1 MMAAHASRL
10 AGILSAA
17 VLALGAAGCGG
28 DGDGDGGSDG
38 AGGAGAAG
46 TSAEGKKGGE
56 VTVLSAGDVDYVDP
70 GQTYYVFGL
79 MIHNAVNR
87 GLYTYKPGDREQP
100 TPDLATGP
108 PEVSRDLRSVTVRMR
123 PGVRFAPPVDR
134 EVTSKDVKYAFER
147 AFSANVPSPYAGVY
161 FSDIVGAPAEPG
173 AIRDIR
179 GIETPDERTIVFR
192 LRAPSAVLV
201 SQALAMP
208 ISTPVPEEYARPF
221 DAKSPSTYDQ
231 YVAFTG
237 PYMIANDAKGKLTG
251 REAGKRIELQ
261 RNPNWKADTDYRP
274 AYLDRVVVEEGN
286 EDATVASR
294 RILNG
299 TKLLQGDGA
308 PPAPVLKQAV
318 ERFKEQVVLVPS
330 GGYRIVS
337 MNTTV
342 KPFDDVNVRK
352 AVLAAFDREAMRL
365 TRGGELLGDI
375 PTHYLPPGFPGYE
388 EAGGDR
394 GAGVDFLAKPEG
406 DMALATAYMK
416 KAGYESGRYTGSEKL
431 LMVAT
436 NADPGKKSAEVAAN
450 QFEKLGFK
458 LNFRV
463 VPQDTLYTRF
473 CNRPSADVAICPNV
487 GFFKDFFDPQSMLDP
502 VFNGENILEAN
513 NTNWAELD
521 DAEVNA
527 AMARAAKLPQ
537 GAERNEAWGEVDR
550 LVTAL
555 APAVPWLWDKQ
566 PLIASKDVK
575 GVANEYATGWDLSFS
590 SLK

>member
-1 MMAAHASRL
+1 MVAAHASRL
-10 AGILSAA
+10 AGILSA
-17 VLALGAAGCGG
+17 VVVALGTAACGG
-28 DGDGDGGSDG
+28 DGDSDSGSDG
-38 AGGAGAAG
+38 AGGTGAAG
-46 TSAEGKKGGE
+46 ASAEGKKGGE

-123 PGVRFAPPVDR
+123 SGVRFAPPVDR

-161 FSDIVGAPAEPG
+161 FSDIVGAPAKPG

-179 GIETPDERTIVFR
+179 GIETPDDRTIVFR

-208 ISTPVPEEYARPF
+208 ISAPVPEEYARPF

-237 PYMIANDAKGKLTG
+237 PYMIVNDAKGKLTG
-251 REAGKRIELQ
+251 REAGKRIELR
-261 RNPNWKADTDYRP
+261 RNPNWRADTDYRP

-286 EDATVASR
+286 DDATVASR

-299 TKLLQGDGA
+299 TRLLQGDGA

-318 ERFKEQVVLVPS
+318 ERFKAQVVLVPS

-342 KPFDDVNVRK
+342 KPFDDLNVRR

-375 PTHYLPPGFPGYE
+375 PTHYLPPGFPGVE
-388 EAGGDR
+388 EAGGER
-394 GAGVDFLAKPEG
+394 GPGVDFLAKPGG

-416 KAGYESGRYTGSEKL
+416 KAGYETGRYTGSEKL

-436 NADPGKKSAEVAAN
+436 NADPGKRSAEVAAN

-458 LNFRV
+458 INFRI

-521 DAEVNA
+521 DPEVNA

-537 GAERNEAWGEVDR
+537 GAERNKAWGEVDR
-550 LVTAL
+550 MVTAL
-555 APAVPWLWDKQ
+555 APAVPWLWDRQ

-590 SLK
+590 SLR

>member
-1 MMAAHASRL
+1 MVAAHASRL
-10 AGILSAA
+10 AGILSA
-17 VLALGAAGCGG
+17 VVVALGAAGCGG
-28 DGDGDGGSDG
+28 DGDNVGDGASGT
-38 AGGAGAAG
+38 GAAG
-46 TSAEGKKGGE
+46 ASAEGKKGGE

-108 PEVSRDLRSVTVRMR
+108 PEVSRDLRSVTIRMR
-123 PGVRFAPPVDR
+123 SGVRFAPPVDR

-161 FSDIVGAPAEPG
+161 FSDIVGAPAKPG

-179 GIETPDERTIVFR
+179 GIETPDDRTIVFR

-237 PYMIANDAKGKLTG
+237 PYMIVNDAKGKLTG
-251 REAGKRIELQ
+251 REAGKRIELR
-261 RNPNWKADTDYRP
+261 RNPNWRADTDYRP

-286 EDATVASR
+286 DDATVASR

-299 TKLLQGDGA
+299 TGLLQGDGA

-342 KPFDDVNVRK
+342 KPFDDLNVRK
-352 AVLAAFDREAMRL
+352 AVLAGFDREAMRL

-375 PTHYLPPGFPGYE
+375 PTHYLPPGFPGFE
-388 EAGGDR
+388 EAGGER
-394 GAGVDFLAKPEG
+394 GPGVDFLTKPGG

-416 KAGYESGRYTGSEKL
+416 KAGYATGRYTGSEKL

-436 NADPGKKSAEVAAN
+436 NADPGKRSAEVAAN

-458 LNFRV
+458 INFRI

-521 DAEVNA
+521 DPRVNA

-537 GAERNEAWGEVDR
+537 GAERNKAWGEVDR
-550 LVTAL
+550 MVTAL

-575 GVANEYATGWDLSFS
+575 GVANEFATGWDLSFS
-590 SLK
+590 SLR

>member
-1 MMAAHASRL
+1 MVAAHASRL
-10 AGILSAA
+10 AGILSA
-17 VLALGAAGCGG
+17 VVVALGAAGCGG
-28 DGDGDGGSDG
+28 DGDSGSDG
-38 AGGAGAAG
+38 ASGTGAAG
-46 TSAEGKKGGE
+46 ASAEGKKGGE

-123 PGVRFAPPVDR
+123 SGVRFAPPVDR

-161 FSDIVGAPAEPG
+161 FSDIVGAPAKPG

-179 GIETPDERTIVFR
+179 GIETPDDRTIVFR

-237 PYMIANDAKGKLTG
+237 PYMIVNDAKGKLTG
-251 REAGKRIELQ
+251 REAGKRIELR
-261 RNPNWKADTDYRP
+261 RNPNWRADTDYRP

-286 EDATVASR
+286 DDATVASR

-299 TKLLQGDGA
+299 SGLLQGDGA

-342 KPFDDVNVRK
+342 KPFDDLNVRK

-375 PTHYLPPGFPGYE
+375 PTHYLPPGFPGFE
-388 EAGGDR
+388 EAGGER
-394 GAGVDFLAKPEG
+394 GPGVDFLAKPGG

-416 KAGYESGRYTGSEKL
+416 KAGYETGRYTGSEKL

-436 NADPGKKSAEVAAN
+436 NADPGKSSAEVAAN
-450 QFEKLGFK
+450 QFEKLGFEI
-458 LNFRV
+458 NFRI

-521 DAEVNA
+521 DPKVNA

-537 GAERNEAWGEVDR
+537 GAERNRAWGEVDR
-550 LVTAL
+550 MVTAL

-575 GVANEYATGWDLSFS
+575 GVANEFATGWDLSFS
-590 SLK
+590 SLR

>member
-1 MMAAHASRL
+1 MVAAHARRL

-28 DGDGDGGSDG
+28 DGDGGSDG
-38 AGGAGAAG
+38 ASGTGAAG
-46 TSAEGKKGGE
+46 ASAEGKKGGE

-108 PEVSRDLRSVTVRMR
+108 PEVSRDLRSVTVKMR
-123 PGVRFAPPVDR
+123 SGVRFAPPVDR

-161 FSDIVGAPAEPG
+161 FSDIVGAPAKPG

-179 GIETPDERTIVFR
+179 GIETPDDRTIVFR

-231 YVAFTG
+231 YVAFSG

-251 REAGKRIELQ
+251 REAGKRIELR

-274 AYLDRVVVEEGN
+274 AYLDRIVVEEGN
-286 EDATVASR
+286 EDATVAGR

-299 TKLLQGDGA
+299 TGLLQGDGA

-337 MNTTV
+337 LNTTV

-365 TRGGELLGDI
+365 TRGGELLGDV
-375 PTHYLPPGFPGYE
+375 PTHYLPPGFPGFE
-388 EAGGDR
+388 EAGGER
-394 GAGVDFLAKPEG
+394 GPGADFLAKPGG

-416 KAGYESGRYTGSEKL
+416 KAGYETGRYTGSEKL

-458 LNFRV
+458 LNFRI

-521 DAEVNA
+521 DPEVNA
-527 AMARAAKLPQ
+527 AMERAAKLPQ
-537 GAERNEAWGEVDR
+537 GAERNRAWGEVDR
-550 LVTAL
+550 MVTAL

-575 GVANEYATGWDLSFS
+575 AVANEYATGWDLSFS
-590 SLK
+590 SLR